1 MTHNLSDVLERNSA
15 AGDLNFEEGA
25 VLLIDKPLDWTSFDV
40 VHRVRQELRIK
51 KVGHSGTLDPRAS
64 GLLILCTGKK
74 TKQIETFAADDKE
87 YVASM
92 ELGSVS
98 DSFDSETPVTVSGDA
113 SGITAE
119 MIGGVLVSMMGRQL
133 QVPPMYSALK
143 YGGQPLY
150 KYARKG
156 KTVVREPRE
165 IVIRECELLGFIPP
179 LATFR
184 MVCSKGTYVRSFVDE
199 CGQKLGCGAYLKE
212 LRRTRVGAF
221 RVEQALTVE
230 ELCNRIGA
238 MRVARRD
245 AQ

>member
-1 MTHNLSDVLERNSA
+1 
-15 AGDLNFEEGA
+15 
-25 VLLIDKPLDWTSFDV
+25 V
-40 VHRVRQELRIK
+40 VHRVRNELRVK

-87 YVASM
+87 YVATM
-92 ELGSVS
+92 ELGSVT
-98 DSFDSETPVTVSGDA
+98 DSFDSETLATVSGDA
-113 SGITAE
+113 SGITVDLIRDTLA
-119 MIGGVLVSMMGRQL
+119 SMTGHQL

-143 YGGQPLY
+143 YGGKPLY

-156 KTVVREPRE
+156 RTVVREPRE
-165 IVIRECELLGFIPP
+165 ILISECELLDFTPP
-179 LATFR
+179 QVTFR
-184 MVCSKGTYVRSFVDE
+184 MVCSKGTYVRTFVDE
-199 CGQKLGCGAYLKE
+199 CGRKLGCGAYLKE

-238 MRVARRD
+238 MRVARRN

>member
-1 MTHNLSDVLERNSA
+1 MTHNLSDVFERNSA
-15 AGDLNFEEGA
+15 AGDLNFEDGA

-40 VHRVRQELRIK
+40 VHRVRNELRVK

-64 GLLILCTGKK
+64 GLLILCTGRK
-74 TKQIETFAADDKE
+74 TKQIETFTADDKE
-87 YVASM
+87 YIATM
-92 ELGSVS
+92 ELGSVT

-113 SGITAE
+113 GNVTIEMLAE
-119 MIGGVLVSMMGRQL
+119 TLLSMTGRQL
-133 QVPPMYSALK
+133 QMPPMYSALK

-156 KTVVREPRE
+156 KTVVRQPRE
-165 IVIRECELLGFIPP
+165 ILINECELLSFAAP

-199 CGQKLGCGAYLKE
+199 CGRKLGCGAYLKE
-212 LRRTRVGAF
+212 LRRTRVGSF

-238 MRVARRD
+238 MRF
-245 AQ
+245 AQRNAQ